1 MLRKTAQE
9 EWASV
14 ALSLFVLLTFI
25 LFVRGAIELSSDIAA
40 VLIVLHV
47 AADLKLRPTIPAGA
61 LSDQLSEILGTRCST
76 VMRLRQLTQPQGL
89 TTAAKIKHLSR
100 MLDRNGVAIEP
111 DWRYAGWLP
120 GPNDPIVV
128 FKAPYGAHVDPDR
141 PPYHRLK
148 LRIDAMALAVAIGE
162 ERRDG
167 GFATLK
173 SDVAAAADISNIER
187 ARLLAY
193 AFASLANPPKLARR
207 SSMLRQ

>member
-1 MLRKTAQE
+1 MSRKSARE
-9 EWASV
+9 EWASA
-14 ALSLFVLLTFI
+14 ALALFVLLTFI
-25 LFVRGAIELSSDIAA
+25 LFTRGAIELSSDIAA
-40 VLIVLHV
+40 VFIVLNV

-89 TTAAKIKHLSR
+89 TIPAKIKHLSR

-111 DWRYAGWLP
+111 DWRYDGWSP

-141 PPYHRLK
+141 PAYHRIK

-162 ERRDG
+162 EHRDG
-167 GFATLK
+167 GFTTLK
-173 SDVAAAADISNIER
+173 SDIAAAADISNIER

-193 AFASLANPPKLARR
+193 AFASLTTPPKLAG
-207 SSMLRQ
+207 